1 MRSFLSMKTH
11 RERPAGMK
19 IMIVTHAFPPMN
31 ATASHRVYSWAKT
44 WSENGHEVHVVTPE
58 KHAFDGSMDLNY
70 DIGDLNIHTVSYLRR
85 NKPGK
90 ASSDPFQKENIERWE
105 RLKTYTRKFRFGMG
119 MFMDLR
125 MLAFGPL
132 MRKGRQLLRNG
143 DFDFIISSYPP
154 EVVHLAAERLSR
166 EFGIPWVADYRD
178 LWFREMRL
186 FQYRLT
192 TYLSGIIN
200 RRLLRKAKVIST
212 VSKGLSKRL
221 EGLLNR
227 QVAVS
232 YNGFIRPQWEINST
246 RPWQDDKIHIVYTG
260 RLYPKKRDPRTFLV
274 AVATFRESEP
284 SFDDRIAID
293 FYGYDVFYVE
303 SMAREFG
310 LEKCVKAHGFVPYD
324 ESLRIQRNA
333 GVLLFLDW
341 AEEGAEGILTG
352 KLFEYLTSNRP
363 ILCVGTRKDT
373 EAAEII
379 CRAKCG
385 VVLTSGEEIYSYLH
399 QLLGKEPEATRSIEQ
414 VAFYSRENQASML
427 LEAITQFIY
436 SPA

>member
-1 MRSFLSMKTH
+1 
-11 RERPAGMK
+11 MK
-19 IMIVTHAFPPMN
+19 IMIMTHAFPPMN

-44 WSENGHEVHVVTPE
+44 WSEDGHEVHVVTPE

-70 DIGDLNIHTVSYLRR
+70 DISDLNVHTVPYLRR
-85 NKPGK
+85 KK
-90 ASSDPFQKENIERWE
+90 ARDASVDPFQKHNIEKWE
-105 RLKTYTRKFRFGMG
+105 RLKTHTRKFRFGMG
-119 MFMDLR
+119 MFTDLR

-132 MRKGRQLLRNG
+132 LRKGRKLLQNG

-154 EVVHLAAERLSR
+154 EVVHLVAYKLSR
-166 EFGIPWVADYRD
+166 EFRTPWVADYRD

-192 TYLSGIIN
+192 TFLSGLVN

-227 QVAVS
+227 PVTVS
-232 YNGFIRPQWEINST
+232 YNGFIKPRWEINST
-246 RPWQDDKIHIVYTG
+246 RPWQDDRIHIVYTG
-260 RLYPKKRDPRTFLV
+260 RLYPKKRDPRAFLE

-293 FYGYDVFYVE
+293 FYGYDVSYVE
-303 SMAREFG
+303 SLAKEGG

-341 AEEGAEGILTG
+341 AEESAEGVLTG
-352 KLFEYLTSNRP
+352 KLFEYLSSGRP

-379 CRAKCG
+379 RTAQCG
-385 VVLTSGEEIYSYLH
+385 VALTSGQEIHYCLH
-399 QLLGKEPEATRSIEQ
+399 ELLGKEPKATPGIEQ
-414 VAFYSRENQASML
+414 VAFYSRETQAKIL
-427 LEAITQFIY
+427 LEQIAKSIH
-436 SPA
+436 SAA

>member
-1 MRSFLSMKTH
+1 
-11 RERPAGMK
+11 MK
-19 IMIVTHAFPPMN
+19 IMIMTHAFPPMN

-44 WSENGHEVHVVTPE
+44 WSEDGHEVHVVTPE

-70 DIGDLNIHTVSYLRR
+70 DISDLNVHTVPYLRR
-85 NKPGK
+85 RK
-90 ASSDPFQKENIERWE
+90 ARNASVDPFQKQNIEKWE
-105 RLKTYTRKFRFGMG
+105 RLKTHTRKFRFGMG
-119 MFMDLR
+119 MFTDLR
-125 MLAFGPL
+125 MLSFGPI
-132 MRKGRQLLRNG
+132 MRKGRQLLRKSG
-143 DFDFIISSYPP
+143 GFDFIISSYPP

-166 EFGIPWVADYRD
+166 EAGIPWVADYRD

-192 TYLSGIIN
+192 TFLSGLVN

-227 QVAVS
+227 PVTVS
-232 YNGFIRPQWEINST
+232 YNGFIKPRWEINST
-246 RPWQDDKIHIVYTG
+246 RPWQDDRIHIVYTG
-260 RLYPKKRDPRTFLV
+260 RLYPKKRDPRAFLE

-284 SFDDRIAID
+284 SFDDHIAID
-293 FYGYDVFYVE
+293 FYGYDVSYVE
-303 SMAREFG
+303 SLAKEG
-310 LEKCVKAHGFVPYD
+310 CLEKCVKAHGFVPYD

-341 AEEGAEGILTG
+341 AEESAEGVLTG
-352 KLFEYLTSNRP
+352 KLFEYLSSGRP

-379 CRAKCG
+379 RTAQCG
-385 VVLTSGEEIYSYLH
+385 VALTSGQEIHCCLH
-399 QLLGKEPEATRSIEQ
+399 ELLGKEPKATPGIEQ
-414 VAFYSRENQASML
+414 VAFYSRETQAKIL
-427 LEAITQFIY
+427 LEQIAKSIH
-436 SPA
+436 SAA